1 MDAQKLKDD
10 LQLQLH
16 RARIGLID
24 FKVMI
29 KSIEKK
35 GYYTRLDF
43 LILSEIAMASKDFVY
58 SLELNKL
65 TVFFKEENL
74 N

>member
-1 MDAQKLKDD
+1 MNQKLKDD
-10 LQLQLH
+10 LQMQLH
-16 RARIGLID
+16 QARIGLID
-24 FKVMI
+24 FKGMI
-29 KSIEKK
+29 KTIEKK

-43 LILSEIAMASKDFVY
+43 LILSEIALASKDFVY

>member
-1 MDAQKLKDD
+1 MNQKLKDD
-10 LQLQLH
+10 LQMQLH

-24 FKVMI
+24 FKGMI
-29 KSIEKK
+29 KTIEKK
-35 GYYTRLDF
+35 GYYTRVDF
-43 LILSEIAMASKDFVY
+43 LILNEIARISNNIIY

-65 TVFFKEENL
+65 TVLFKEENL

>member
-1 MDAQKLKDD
+1 MNQKLKDD
-10 LQLQLH
+10 LQMQLH

-24 FKVMI
+24 FKKMI
-29 KSIEKK
+29 KDVEKK

-43 LILSEIAMASKDFVY
+43 LILSEIALASKDFVY